1 MTDPAEVARS
11 YLSSFASGDAELVAS
26 HVTEGFINEHTAAL
40 GSSCA
45 GRDEYLS
52 RLPGFMASLPGLR
65 YEVEDT
71 VSDGDLSSVAPLA
84 RSRIRELD
92 DASRSFNNMVTGL
105 RERQLIRNTLGRFV
119 PEEVAS
125 SLLAGGGDLPPQQ
138 TGSCHLRPSMG
149 VQ

>member
-26 HVTEGFINEHTAAL
+26 HVAEGFINEHTAAL

-45 GRDEYLS
+45 GREEYLS

-71 VSDGDLSSVAPLA
+71 VSDDDRVVAAYVLTAEVNDRPI
-84 RSRIRELD
+84 RIRGVMRFWVRDGLIEHRVDYWDSKVFLD
-92 DASRSFNNMVTGL
+92 
-105 RERQLIRNTLGRFV
+105 Q
-119 PEEVAS
+119 
-125 SLLAGGGDLPPQQ
+125 AG
-138 TGSCHLRPSMG
+138 M
-149 VQ
+149 